1 MNIYQ
6 PYEVLADTEDCL
18 HLKETETRERIHF
31 VVFRVLP
38 IFLLF
43 LVWYI
48 MQEIG
53 TKIPTIWNYVLIVLA
68 IIVSAI
74 LFFKTYITK

>member
-31 VVFRVLP
+31 VLHAEVV
-38 IFLLF
+38 
-43 LVWYI
+43 
-48 MQEIG
+48 
-53 TKIPTIWNYVLIVLA
+53 
-68 IIVSAI
+68 
-74 LFFKTYITK
+74 

>member
-31 VVFRVLP
+31 VVFLCCRY
-38 IFLLF
+38 F
-43 LVWYI
+43 
-48 MQEIG
+48 
-53 TKIPTIWNYVLIVLA
+53 
-68 IIVSAI
+68 SCS
-74 LFFKTYITK
+74 